1 MIHFSHQFIFQ
12 GNLIWSHIYV
22 SQIHLVLPTFLHF
35 NHIFLSISWSDHK
48 NPSLVIFQKQTLS
61 FLGKYSLSFNG
72 TDVFPVLKFRIL
84 GTSMIPLW
92 LTGCQHPHACM
103 LGCFSP
109 FRLLATLWTVA
120 LQAALSMG
128 FSWQEYWSGLPCPP
142 PGDLSDPRIKPLSL
156 KSLAYAGGFFTTSA
170 TYKARQRLQ
179 IHLYST
185 TLTFPF
191 FYSLDLYSDP
201 YCMILTFRLLP
212 SWSVFPTIATI
223 IFSKCI
229 LFSVQNTLS
238 VPSLS

>member
-120 LQAALSMG
+120 
-128 FSWQEYWSGLPCPP
+128 P
-142 PGDLSDPRIKPLSL
+142 PGCSVYGILLARILEWIAMPSSRGSFRPKDQ
-156 KSLAYAGGFFTTSA
+156 TSV
-170 TYKARQRLQ
+170 
-179 IHLYST
+179 S
-185 TLTFPF
+185 
-191 FYSLDLYSDP
+191 
-201 YCMILTFRLLP
+201 
-212 SWSVFPTIATI
+212 
-223 IFSKCI
+223 
-229 LFSVQNTLS
+229 
-238 VPSLS
+238 